1 MLCLNLTK
9 KLNALTET
17 SYFLVNLSLSKYF
30 STPKTKQ
37 SPFQNSSTTPTPD
50 ILTQSL
56 TGVFNTPPSS
66 TPPTLL
72 SSTATAAHPVSPAVV
87 LPTTSVSQPPGE
99 VYAVPIQR
107 YPDFQL
113 SAAQK
118 NTAVESG
125 HVISGNEEGSS
136 ATVATAG
143 DLISE
148 AWSLSCDMTLA
159 WQKENNPTPSNVPN
173 VTPNTEA
180 VSNASANQ
188 EMVPQK
194 RDVND
199 SDAHHNVPETIPVT
213 VVEIPVKDCEMVDN
227 NGESI
232 RNSIQVEENILESE
246 QNGLDSAQQQV
257 DIGSAEINHDRSFP
271 SKQVTLTAVV
281 DKENQENP
289 KLPEADSTNG
299 VIQTSLD
306 TSKIHQSSDTSK
318 NADDKK
324 SEIDGVTSPQS
335 SAEVKTPEAKRKRI
349 RSGDSPNSSTP
360 TRGPDSSER
369 PQRKR
374 KLPQKLCDDNV
385 LNHSKETSFI
395 LKEHSKS
402 QLASK
407 SSPTT
412 KPSTTT
418 AEDAEAERLKQLK
431 VKQFQRLYVMSQ
443 RGYIPEIPE
452 SSNTEEVENPPSV
465 SPPESPESAY
475 PRRTFSLMDIGISL
489 NAKGEVT
496 LSMPDDIK
504 KLAKSGGSININFDM
519 DCLDEDNCLKFK
531 VTEDKEAIT
540 SALGTNENNDAPLI
554 ESETSSEPE
563 RSDSPKIKIE
573 PEDAS
578 ETSQI
583 TTTKTSV
590 VPSRDSSVQV
600 DLNIT
605 NSEEDYLNERLMR
618 ASTATGFVSYP
629 RFTNVTGS
637 SLATVHKVSRQDL
650 LCLDF

>member
-1 MLCLNLTK
+1 M
-9 KLNALTET
+9 
-17 SYFLVNLSLSKYF
+17 F
-30 STPKTKQ
+30 SAPPSTTPPTHL
-37 SPFQNSSTTPTPD
+37 SSTTAA
-50 ILTQSL
+50 
-56 TGVFNTPPSS
+56 
-66 TPPTLL
+66 PPTV
-72 SSTATAAHPVSPAVV
+72 THPAPPAVV
-87 LPTTSVSQPPGE
+87 LPTSSVSQSSGE

-118 NTAVESG
+118 NTTVESG

-136 ATVATAG
+136 ATAPG

-159 WQKENNPTPSNVPN
+159 WQKENNPAPANVP
-173 VTPNTEA
+173 TMATNTEA
-180 VSNASANQ
+180 VNNASAPK
-188 EMVPQK
+188 EMVPNRQK
-194 RDVND
+194 GVVNETEV
-199 SDAHHNVPETIPVT
+199 HQNVPETIPVT

-232 RNSIQVEENILESE
+232 KNSIRVEESE
-246 QNGLDSAQQQV
+246 QNGLDSAQGQV
-257 DIGSAEINHDRSFP
+257 DIRSAKVTHDRSSP
-271 SKQVTLTAVV
+271 SKQVTAAV
-281 DKENQENP
+281 DKENQKNR
-289 KLPEADSTNG
+289 KHPETISSNETVQTPLSTSQ
-299 VIQTSLD
+299 IHQSPD
-306 TSKIHQSSDTSK
+306 TSKK
-318 NADDKK
+318 ADDKK
-324 SEIDGVTSPQS
+324 SETGGVASPQS

-360 TRGPDSSER
+360 TRGSDSSER

-402 QLASK
+402 QMASK
-407 SSPTT
+407 LSPTT

-443 RGYIPEIPE
+443 RGYIPENPE
-452 SSNTEEVENPPSV
+452 SSNTEEVEDPSSV
-465 SPPESPESAY
+465 SPPESPDSAS

-573 PEDAS
+573 PEEAS
-578 ETSQI
+578 EPSQI
-583 TTTKTSV
+583 TTTKTLA

-600 DLNIT
+600 DLNVT

-637 SLATVHKVSRQDL
+637 SLATVHKVSCWI
-650 LCLDF
+650 CLVLILE

>member
-1 MLCLNLTK
+1 M
-9 KLNALTET
+9 
-17 SYFLVNLSLSKYF
+17 S
-30 STPKTKQ
+30 Q
-37 SPFQNSSTTPTPD
+37 S
-50 ILTQSL
+50 
-56 TGVFNTPPSS
+56 
-66 TPPTLL
+66 
-72 SSTATAAHPVSPAVV
+72 
-87 LPTTSVSQPPGE
+87 PGE

-118 NTAVESG
+118 NTTVESG

-136 ATVATAG
+136 ATAPGAG

-159 WQKENNPTPSNVPN
+159 WQKENNPAPANVP
-173 VTPNTEA
+173 TMATNTEA
-180 VSNASANQ
+180 VNNAPAPK
-188 EMVPQK
+188 EMVPNRQK
-194 RDVND
+194 GVVNETEV
-199 SDAHHNVPETIPVT
+199 HQNVPETIPVT

-232 RNSIQVEENILESE
+232 KNSIRVEESE
-246 QNGLDSAQQQV
+246 QNGLDSAQGQV
-257 DIGSAEINHDRSFP
+257 NIRSAKVTHDRSSP
-271 SKQVTLTAVV
+271 SKQVTATV
-281 DKENQENP
+281 DKENQENR
-289 KLPEADSTNG
+289 KLSEAESSNE
-299 VIQTSLD
+299 VIQSSLS
-306 TSKIHQSSDTSK
+306 TSKIHQSPDTSK
-318 NADDKK
+318 KADNKK
-324 SEIDGVTSPQS
+324 SETEGVASPQS

-349 RSGDSPNSSTP
+349 RSGESPNSSTP
-360 TRGPDSSER
+360 TRGSDSSER

-402 QLASK
+402 QMASK
-407 SSPTT
+407 LST

-443 RGYIPEIPE
+443 RGYIPENPE
-452 SSNTEEVENPPSV
+452 NSNIEEVEDPPSV
-465 SPPESPESAY
+465 SPPESPDSAS

-540 SALGTNENNDAPLI
+540 SALGNNENNDAPLI

-573 PEDAS
+573 PEEAS

-637 SLATVHKVSRQDL
+637 SLATVHKVSG
-650 LCLDF
+650 